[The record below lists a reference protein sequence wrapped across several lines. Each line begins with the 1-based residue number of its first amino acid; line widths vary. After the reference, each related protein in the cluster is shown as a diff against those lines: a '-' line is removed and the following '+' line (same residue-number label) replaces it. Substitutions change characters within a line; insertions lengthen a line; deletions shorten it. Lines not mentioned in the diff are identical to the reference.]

1 MKNLIKTTVLA
12 AAFIFTLGATAIQ
25 PVQAAE
31 KGIKISK
38 KNFPDVAF
46 RKGVKTKFDL
56 NKDGYL
62 SRQERTM
69 VTEVTDSLIMCTKRK
84 GGWKKYHSL
93 KGIEYFPCLKK
104 LEMNNINIGNP
115 NISKN
120 KLLQSVRLYNT
131 FTTYVNVNKNVRLER
146 LYISSEVSMVGKRS
160 LKNIDVSHNRQL
172 EELTLIRGVSAIDV
186 SNLSKLR
193 MLVIGEG
200 QLKTLDVSHNPE
212 LQILSCG
219 GNQLTELDVSACT
232 KLSSFTCEKNQLKAV
247 KLPENLT
254 LVNFECHKNQLTEL
268 DMKNG
273 KVTGRNEI

>member
-232 KLSSFTCEKNQLKAV
+232 KLSRFT
-247 KLPENLT
+247 
-254 LVNFECHKNQLTEL
+254 
-268 DMKNG
+268 
-273 KVTGRNEI
+273 